1 MQCMHMY
8 FYRCSAEKLNTCRR
22 IESLEGRK
30 EDFERHVGQFFE
42 NFDEKVQK
50 EKGQEKYEAAFWT
63 TASASNQ
70 CQADTVVFCS
80 KCLIHS
86 VISSVRACRS
96 SRAGSSA

>member
-1 MQCMHMY
+1 MQCMVIESC
-8 FYRCSAEKLNTCRR
+8 RCSACTCAFTDAVHEKLNTCRR

-30 EDFERHVGQFFE
+30 EDFERHLGQFFE

-50 EKGQEKYEAAFWT
+50 EKGQEKYEAAFLT

-80 KCLIHS
+80 KC
-86 VISSVRACRS
+86 
-96 SRAGSSA
+96 